1 MELRRVI
8 LYGKGNVEVNF
19 LINGTANKD
28 YVIEKLTSEF
38 NELPEAFIKSE
49 VEKLFAWFKNNY
61 ELASENSFIVNVEI
75 GENSPSYVA
84 NKVKEITE
92 EVLEKFK
99 HFSGIIKDE
108 IDKVNVLR
116 KMLETE
122 VVLWKD

>member
-1 MELRRVI
+1 M
-8 LYGKGNVEVNF
+8 
-19 LINGTANKD
+19 
-28 YVIEKLTSEF
+28 
-38 NELPEAFIKSE
+38 
-49 VEKLFAWFKNNY
+49 
-61 ELASENSFIVNVEI
+61 EI

-108 IDKVNVLR
+108 MDKVNVLR